1 MLLKF
6 AKLAGV
12 ASILLFLLQCGAE
25 KNLAWHQ
32 ENGFRWAGLPAL
44 KGKKNGFQSFSP
56 SKTGISFFNTL
67 TDEQIRNNRVLLNG
81 SGVAVGDI
89 DNDGWVD
96 IYFCRLDGSNVL
108 YKNLGNWKFRDIT
121 QEAGVA
127 CPNRFS
133 SGATF
138 ADLDGDGDLDLLVTA
153 VGGPNACFLND
164 GTGKFAD
171 ATAASGLTAKT
182 GATSMALAD
191 IDGDGD
197 LDLYITNYKTIRTKD
212 IYTPEELAADSIVQ
226 KIGDT
231 YRIAPK
237 FQEHYTLE
245 IRGTKLLWLETGEP
259 DLLYLNDGAG
269 HFQAVALTDGRFL
282 DDQGKPISELK
293 DWGLMARFQD
303 MDNDGDPDIYVC
315 NDFESPDRIWINDGA
330 GRFRALSNFAIRHTS
345 NSSMAVDF
353 SDLDRDGDLDFF
365 VADMLSREHQRRKMQ
380 MATTV
385 PAPLPLGEIDNRPQ
399 VMHNTLFLNRGDNTY
414 AEIAMY
420 GGVAASE
427 WTWSAAFL
435 DVDLDGFEDLLMT
448 TGNFYDAQD
457 SDTDE
462 LIRYRAMRGYSD
474 YRETIF
480 MYPELKLPNF
490 AFRNRGDLTFE
501 EVGQSWGLA
510 GTDISHGMAFGDF
523 DNDGDLDFV
532 TNRFDTT
539 AGVYRNEATAPR
551 LAVRLRG
558 LPPNTQGIGAK
569 IRVTGG
575 PVPQTK
581 EVLCG
586 GYYVSGSD
594 PMYVFAAGKN
604 NLTIEVT
611 WRNGKW
617 SIIHGVK
624 PNRIYEIDENS
635 ATATNHAIS
644 SNLPIPPPYFEDV
657 SQLIRHQHHED
668 SYDDFQRQPLL
679 PRRLSQLGPGVSWF
693 DFDDDGDD
701 DLFIAGGKG
710 GQLDLYRNNG
720 KGGFQKFS
728 DPILMRTMLQD
739 QTAILGWNKSGLLVG
754 CTNLENGQAA
764 NSFVLNYDLKNGRAT
779 KLESGTS
786 SLGPLAM
793 ADYDGDGDLDLFI
806 GGRSIPG
813 RYPEPA
819 SSYLYRNDNAIAQ
832 PQSGSAG
839 ILPAVKMTALR
850 SEALHDNGDFK
861 LDATNAAPLQN
872 IGMVSGAVFSDI
884 DGDADPD
891 LILAVEWGPLTIL
904 RNHKGNFSNVTTEMG
919 LAESTGWWNGVTTG
933 DLDEDG
939 KLDIIA
945 TNWGL
950 NNKYHAY
957 AKPPAIY
964 YDDFDRNG
972 TLDVVEAYIDPLTNK
987 LVPER
992 GLYALSQAMPF
1003 VRLRGRTHKQFGA
1016 MSLQELFGADL
1027 EKSKKLQANTLAHT
1041 IFFNRDGRFE
1051 AVALPA
1057 EAQLAPA
1064 FYAGVADFDG
1074 DGHDDIFL
1082 SQNFF
1087 ASQIETPRD
1096 DAGRG
1101 LWLRGDGSH
1110 TAVGGKLQPVLG
1122 QESGIKI
1129 YGEQRGAALSDYDRD
1144 GRIDLVVTQNS
1155 AATKL
1160 YHNIGAKPGL
1170 HLRLVGAKENPLA
1183 IGTVIR
1189 LIYPNGY
1196 GPAREVHL
1204 GSGYWSQDSVI
1215 QVFGVRDG
1223 VKGIWVRW
1231 PDGHTSETRVPDG
1244 KREITIHF

>member
-1 MLLKF
+1 MPCKF
-6 AKLAGV
+6 IKLIFFTAV
-12 ASILLFLLQCGAE
+12 WLFLPQCGSE
-25 KNLAWHQ
+25 KSLSWHQ
-32 ENGFRWAGLPAL
+32 ENGFRWAGLSAF
-44 KGKKNGFQSFSP
+44 KGKKAGFKSLPP
-56 SKTGISFFNTL
+56 SQTGITFFNTL

-81 SGVAVGDI
+81 SGVAVGDV
-89 DNDGWVD
+89 DNDGWADV
-96 IYFCRLDGSNVL
+96 YFCRLDGDNVL

-121 QEAGVA
+121 KEAGVA
-127 CPNRFS
+127 CSDRFS
-133 SGATF
+133 TGATF

-153 VGGPNACFLND
+153 AGGPNACFLND
-164 GTGKFAD
+164 GTGKFTEVT
-171 ATAASGLTAKT
+171 ATSGLTLKT

-191 IDGDGD
+191 LDGDGD

-212 IYTPEELAADSIVQ
+212 IYTPQELAADSIIQ
-226 KIGDT
+226 QIGGT
-231 YRIAPK
+231 YRLAPK
-237 FQEHYTLE
+237 FQDHYALE
-245 IRGTKLLWLETGEP
+245 IRGTKLLWLENGEP
-259 DLLYLNDGAG
+259 DLLYLNDGHG
-269 HFQAVALTDGRFL
+269 RFQSVSFTDGRFL
-282 DDQGKPISELK
+282 DQQGQPISELK

-303 MDNDGDPDIYVC
+303 MDDDGDPDLYVC

-353 SDLDRDGDLDFF
+353 SDIDRDGDLDFF

-380 MATTV
+380 MATTI
-385 PAPLPLGEIDNRPQ
+385 PTPLPLGVIDNRPQ
-399 VMHNTLFLNRGDNTY
+399 AMHNTLFLNRGDDTY

-420 GGVAASE
+420 SGVAASE
-427 WTWSAAFL
+427 WTWSAAFI
-435 DVDLDGFEDLLMT
+435 DADLDGFEDLLMT

-457 SDTDE
+457 ADTDE
-462 LIRYRAMRGYSD
+462 LIRYRAMRGFSD
-474 YRETIF
+474 YRQTIF

-510 GTDISHGMAFGDF
+510 GADISHGMALGDL
-523 DNDGDLDFV
+523 DNDGDLDFI

-539 AGVYRNEATAPR
+539 AGVCRNETAAPR

-594 PMYVFAAGKN
+594 PMYAFATGNATD
-604 NLTIEVT
+604 LSIEIT
-611 WRNGKW
+611 WRNGKRR
-617 SIIHGVK
+617 VVKNAK

-635 ATATNHAIS
+635 VTATNHAAS
-644 SNLPIPPPYFEDV
+644 SNQPTSPPYFEDV
-657 SQLIRHQHHED
+657 SELIRHQHHED

-701 DLFIAGGKG
+701 DLMIAGGKG
-710 GQLDLYRNNG
+710 GQLALYRNNDH
-720 KGGFQKFS
+720 GFQKLA
-728 DPILMRTMLQD
+728 DPILSRPIPHD
-739 QTAILGWNKSGLLVG
+739 QTAVLGWKISGLLVG
-754 CTNLENGQAA
+754 CSNIEDQQTV
-764 NSFVLNYDLKNGRAT
+764 NSFLLNYDLNNGLAT
-779 KLESGTS
+779 KFEVGAS
-786 SLGPLAM
+786 SLGPLAL
-793 ADYDGDGDLDLFI
+793 ADYDGDGDLDLFV
-806 GGRSIPG
+806 GGRSMPG

-819 SSYLYRNDNAIAQ
+819 SSYLYHNDNGA
-832 PQSGSAG
+832 
-839 ILPAVKMTALR
+839 
-850 SEALHDNGDFK
+850 FK
-861 LDATNAAPLQN
+861 LDETNTAQLKN

-884 DGDADPD
+884 DGDADTD

-904 RNHKGNFSNVTTEMG
+904 RNDQGKYFNATNEMG

-939 KLDIIA
+939 RLDLIA

-972 TLDVVEAYIDPLTNK
+972 IVDIVEAYIDPPTNK
-987 LVPER
+987 WVPER
-992 GLYALSQAMPF
+992 SLHALSQAMPF

-1016 MSLQELFGADL
+1016 MSLQELFDADL

-1041 IFFNRDGRFE
+1041 VFFNRGRRFE
-1051 AVALPA
+1051 AVALPR
-1057 EAQLAPA
+1057 EAQWAPA
-1064 FYAGVADFDG
+1064 FHAGVADFDG

-1087 ASQIETPRD
+1087 GHQIETPRD

-1101 LWLRGDGSH
+1101 LWLRGDGK
-1110 TAVGGKLQPVLG
+1110 GKLQPVAG

-1144 GRIDLVVTQNS
+1144 GRIDLVVTQN
-1155 AATKL
+1155 AAETKL
-1160 YHNIGAKPGL
+1160 YHNLGAKPGL
-1170 HLRLVGAKENPLA
+1170 RVRLAGTKENPLA
-1183 IGTVIR
+1183 IGAIIR
-1189 LIYPNGY
+1189 LIYSNNVY
-1196 GPAREVHL
+1196 GSAREIHL
-1204 GSGYWSQDSVI
+1204 GAGYWSQDSVV
-1215 QVFGVRDG
+1215 QVFGVREG
-1223 VKGIWVRW
+1223 VKGVWVRW
-1231 PDGHTSETRVPDG
+1231 PDGHTSETPVPAE
-1244 KREITIHF
+1244 KHELTIRF